1 MGDYTGGV
9 AAVYWI
15 GVALGLG
22 VAIGVLLA
30 GLLATGRAGIAAAV
44 IGAATAGAGLGLL
57 VWDVE
62 EAVAGALGG
71 VAGVVGA
78 ATVVRGALRRGGF
91 RGATAALIAVA
102 AVASAALAF
111 IPLVGYLEALVLPAL
126 GMRVRRREGDRY
138 AGLRILARD

>member
-1 MGDYTGGV
+1 M
-9 AAVYWI
+9 
-15 GVALGLG
+15 G

-44 IGAATAGAGLGLL
+44 IGAATVGAGVGLL
-57 VWDVE
+57 VWGVE

-71 VAGVVGA
+71 VAGVAGA
-78 ATVVRGALRRGGF
+78 ATVVRGALRRGVF

-102 AVASAALAF
+102 AVACAALAF
-111 IPLVGYLEALVLPAL
+111 IPFVGYLEALVLPAL
-126 GMRVRRREGDRY
+126 GMRVRRREDDRY

>member
-1 MGDYTGGV
+1 VGDYTGGV

-22 VAIGVLLA
+22 AAIGILLA
-30 GLLATGRAGIAAAV
+30 GLLATGRAGIAVAV
-44 IGAATAGAGLGLL
+44 IGAATVGAGLGML
-57 VWDVE
+57 VWGVE

-71 VAGVVGA
+71 VAGVAGA

-91 RGATAALIAVA
+91 RGATAALIAIA
-102 AVASAALAF
+102 AVGCAALAF
-111 IPLVGYLEALVLPAL
+111 IPFVGYVEAVVLPAL
-126 GMRVRRREGDRY
+126 GARLRRREGDRY